1 VSAKSFDAA
10 QNLRRAAAAGRP
22 VHQVQREFNSRRQ
35 DCIGRPVPAAV
46 NENPT
51 TKMIANPG
59 RIRLSALATAL
70 AVILTSTIAVAR
82 EITVQEAV
90 AQVQRETSAKV
101 LSVQTL
107 RIGKR
112 KIYRIKILT
121 SGGQVRVLEIK
132 ADQ

>member
-1 VSAKSFDAA
+1 
-10 QNLRRAAAAGRP
+10 
-22 VHQVQREFNSRRQ
+22 
-35 DCIGRPVPAAV
+35 
-46 NENPT
+46 
-51 TKMIANPG
+51 MIANPG

-70 AVILTSTIAVAR
+70 AVILTSTMAVAR
-82 EITVQEAV
+82 EITVQQAV
-90 AQVQRETSAKV
+90 ERVQRETSAKV

>member
-1 VSAKSFDAA
+1 
-10 QNLRRAAAAGRP
+10 
-22 VHQVQREFNSRRQ
+22 
-35 DCIGRPVPAAV
+35 
-46 NENPT
+46 
-51 TKMIANPG
+51 MIANPG

-70 AVILTSTIAVAR
+70 AVILTSTMAVAR

-90 AQVQRETSAKV
+90 EQVQRETSAKV

>member
-1 VSAKSFDAA
+1 
-10 QNLRRAAAAGRP
+10 
-22 VHQVQREFNSRRQ
+22 
-35 DCIGRPVPAAV
+35 
-46 NENPT
+46 
-51 TKMIANPG
+51 MIANPG

-70 AVILTSTIAVAR
+70 AVILTSTMAVAR

>member
-1 VSAKSFDAA
+1 
-10 QNLRRAAAAGRP
+10 
-22 VHQVQREFNSRRQ
+22 
-35 DCIGRPVPAAV
+35 
-46 NENPT
+46 
-51 TKMIANPG
+51 MIANPG
-59 RIRLSALATAL
+59 RIRLSALATAR

>member
-1 VSAKSFDAA
+1 
-10 QNLRRAAAAGRP
+10 
-22 VHQVQREFNSRRQ
+22 
-35 DCIGRPVPAAV
+35 
-46 NENPT
+46 
-51 TKMIANPG
+51 M
-59 RIRLSALATAL
+59 SALATAL

-90 AQVQRETSAKV
+90 EQVQRETSAKV

>member
-1 VSAKSFDAA
+1 MT
-10 QNLRRAAAAGRP
+10 RREHAPEAAAAGHP
-22 VHQVQREFNSRRQ
+22 IHQVQREFNALHQ
-35 DCIGRPVPAAV
+35 DCTGRAELARP
-46 NENPT
+46 NETPT
-51 TKMIANPG
+51 AEMIANPG

-70 AVILTSTIAVAR
+70 AVLVLSAAALAQ

-90 AQVQRETSAKV
+90 EQVQRETTAKV

-107 RIGKR
+107 NIGKR

>member
-1 VSAKSFDAA
+1 
-10 QNLRRAAAAGRP
+10 
-22 VHQVQREFNSRRQ
+22 
-35 DCIGRPVPAAV
+35 
-46 NENPT
+46 
-51 TKMIANPG
+51 MIANPG
-59 RIRLSALATAL
+59 RIRLSALATAF
-70 AVILTSTIAVAR
+70 AVILTSTMAVAR

-90 AQVQRETSAKV
+90 EQVQRETSAKV

>member
-1 VSAKSFDAA
+1 
-10 QNLRRAAAAGRP
+10 
-22 VHQVQREFNSRRQ
+22 
-35 DCIGRPVPAAV
+35 
-46 NENPT
+46 
-51 TKMIANPG
+51 M
-59 RIRLSALATAL
+59 SALATAF
-70 AVILTSTIAVAR
+70 AVILVSGVAMAR

-90 AQVQRETSAKV
+90 EQVQRETTAKV

-107 RIGKR
+107 SVGKR